1 MPLTPILSQ
10 WERAREVSPRAT
22 AHYPDANPLG
32 QRELTIP
39 CELVRVGCSVS
50 AKGATAGRA
59 HRGGAPLMPDE
70 WVVLRHDIARALLGD
85 GLRIPMRP
93 ASRKFVE
100 IDLEKDSL
108 ADIEAKLEALR
119 KRLEDQ
125 GLMAAESGA
134 AG

>member
-1 MPLTPILSQ
+1 MS
-10 WERAREVSPRAT
+10 EKRNRRGRE
-22 AHYPDANPLG
+22 D
-32 QRELTIP
+32 
-39 CELVRVGCSVS
+39 
-50 AKGATAGRA
+50 
-59 HRGGAPLMPDE
+59 RGGTSLMPDD

-85 GLRIPMRP
+85 GLRIPIKP
-93 ASRKFVE
+93 ASQKFVE

-125 GLMAAESGA
+125 GFMAAESGT

>member
-1 MPLTPILSQ
+1 MS
-10 WERAREVSPRAT
+10 EKRNRRGRE
-22 AHYPDANPLG
+22 D
-32 QRELTIP
+32 
-39 CELVRVGCSVS
+39 
-50 AKGATAGRA
+50 
-59 HRGGAPLMPDE
+59 RGGTSLMPDD

-85 GLRIPMRP
+85 GLRIPMKP
-93 ASRKFVE
+93 ASQKLVE

-125 GLMAAESGA
+125 GFMAAESGT

>member
-1 MPLTPILSQ
+1 
-10 WERAREVSPRAT
+10 
-22 AHYPDANPLG
+22 
-32 QRELTIP
+32 
-39 CELVRVGCSVS
+39 
-50 AKGATAGRA
+50 
-59 HRGGAPLMPDE
+59 MPDD

-85 GLRIPMRP
+85 GLQIPMKP
-93 ASRKFVE
+93 ASQKFVE

-125 GLMAAESGA
+125 GFMAAESGS

>member
-1 MPLTPILSQ
+1 MP
-10 WERAREVSPRAT
+10 E
-22 AHYPDANPLG
+22 
-32 QRELTIP
+32 
-39 CELVRVGCSVS
+39 
-50 AKGATAGRA
+50 
-59 HRGGAPLMPDE
+59 E

-93 ASRKFVE
+93 AAKKFVE

-119 KRLEDQ
+119 KKLEDQ
-125 GLMAAESGA
+125 GLTVAEPGT

>member
-1 MPLTPILSQ
+1 
-10 WERAREVSPRAT
+10 
-22 AHYPDANPLG
+22 
-32 QRELTIP
+32 
-39 CELVRVGCSVS
+39 
-50 AKGATAGRA
+50 
-59 HRGGAPLMPDE
+59 MPDE

-93 ASRKFVE
+93 ASKKFVE

-125 GLMAAESGA
+125 GLTAAESGT